1 MATHFNHWRSAI
13 GRIAPDFN
21 LLHVD
26 RHNTDPRAAASVII
40 ACMTLALALM
50 VTVTLTPPVR
60 RAPPKSTEQVAPPPA
75 ADKVTI
81 VAATPRLDVPNL
93 DVPCAEQTWPYIDRR
108 CLTETTQ
115 KRPPLEGRAREAVA
129 TPAPA
134 DAPKVAPPVASAVS
148 PPAPA
153 DTQRVAPR
161 EVAVAPET
169 ETPPPAMN
177 DYGDEELVEDADLY
191 PVMSPREW
199 RRLER
204 MERRRAAQERRMR
217 HWQPPFFPRIF

>member
-21 LLHVD
+21 LLHVE
-26 RHNTDPRAAASVII
+26 RHTIDPRAATSIII

-50 VTVTLTPPVR
+50 VTVTLTQLVR
-60 RAPPKSTEQVAPPPA
+60 RAPPKSAEQVAPPPP

-81 VAATPRLDVPNL
+81 VAATPGLDVPNL

-115 KRPPLEGRAREAVA
+115 KRPPPEGRAREVVV
-129 TPAPA
+129 TPAPV

-161 EVAVAPET
+161 ETAIQPET
-169 ETPPPAMN
+169 AAPPAMN
-177 DYGDEELVEDADLY
+177 DDRDDAELADDADLY

-217 HWQPPFFPRIF
+217 RWQPPFFPRIF

>member
-21 LLHVD
+21 LLHVE
-26 RHNTDPRAAASVII
+26 RHTIDPRAATSIII

-50 VTVTLTPPVR
+50 VTVTLTQPVR
-60 RAPPKSTEQVAPPPA
+60 RAPPKSAEQVASPPA
-75 ADKVTI
+75 AGKVKI
-81 VAATPRLDVPNL
+81 VAATPRL

-115 KRPPLEGRAREAVA
+115 KRPMPEGRTREPVA

-134 DAPKVAPPVASAVS
+134 DAQKATPPVASVVS

-153 DTQRVAPR
+153 ETQGTATR
-161 EVAVAPET
+161 ETAIKPET
-169 ETPPPAMN
+169 EAPPAIN
-177 DYGDEELVEDADLY
+177 DDRDDAELADDADFY

-204 MERRRAAQERRMR
+204 MERLRAAQERRMR